1 MKKYLFVLF
10 LLNCFSFSSSVFSAE
25 LGSGLSDSQ
34 RALLDVLPADQR
46 ESIVIKMRQ
55 AESLES
61 ELEDTFEE
69 LITVVERPEKKVLT
83 EEEEAKYLKESR
95 N

>member
-34 RALLDVLPADQR
+34 KALLDVLPADQR

-69 LITVVERPEKKVLT
+69 LIKKFDQDRKYFQEKG
-83 EEEEAKYLKESR
+83 R
-95 N
+95 F